1 MLEMVKDDLSFF
13 TADTMPMLL
22 PRNSLE
28 TSSVISLPSSECSF
42 SSIDSD
48 SDATVPE
55 DDPPT
60 ESQDIGCVDALSPQS
75 EVDSPTESQDK
86 DVLSKQSEV
95 DSPTESQDK
104 DALSPQSEPA
114 TTASRKRVRYTSLEA
129 EEPEAKQRK
138 TDSTESAAD
147 ALFRELEIQS
157 YQSYQEW
164 K

>member
-1 MLEMVKDDLSFF
+1 MELKRVTEATTSHGRDDRCGFDGVSKDEDIEISPSY
-13 TADTMPMLL
+13 AL

-28 TSSVISLPSSECSF
+28 TSSVISLPI
-42 SSIDSD
+42 SIDSQ
-48 SDATVPE
+48 ATVPE
-55 DDPPT
+55 DTPPT
-60 ESQDIGCVDALSPQS
+60 ESQDIGWVVADALSQS
-75 EVDSPTESQDK
+75 EVDFDT
-86 DVLSKQSEV
+86 
-95 DSPTESQDK
+95 SPTESQDK
-104 DALSPQSEPA
+104 DALSKQSEPA

-129 EEPEAKQRK
+129 EPEAKQRK

>member
-86 DVLSKQSEV
+86 D
-95 DSPTESQDK
+95 
-104 DALSPQSEPA
+104 ALSPQSEPA

-147 ALFRELEIQS
+147 ALFRELE
-157 YQSYQEW
+157 
-164 K
+164 

>member
-1 MLEMVKDDLSFF
+1 MVKDDLSFF

-86 DVLSKQSEV
+86 D
-95 DSPTESQDK
+95 
-104 DALSPQSEPA
+104 ALSPQSEPA

-147 ALFRELEIQS
+147 ALFREKEKRKEKEIS
-157 YQSYQEW
+157 RHFFPPFFCL
-164 K
+164 

>member
-75 EVDSPTESQDK
+75 E
-86 DVLSKQSEV
+86 
-95 DSPTESQDK
+95 
-104 DALSPQSEPA
+104 PA

-147 ALFRELEIQS
+147 ALFRELEC
-157 YQSYQEW
+157 

>member
-1 MLEMVKDDLSFF
+1 MVKDDLSFF

-86 DVLSKQSEV
+86 DALSK
-95 DSPTESQDK
+95 
-104 DALSPQSEPA
+104 QSEPA